1 MAFADAVKKATQ
13 ELLDKGVIRKST
25 SPWASPIVL
34 VKKKNGEV
42 RPCVD
47 YRKVNKLVKPDGFPI
62 PRVLDCLD
70 AVANATLFSTF
81 DLTSGYFQIPLK
93 EEDIPK
99 SAFVCK
105 YGQFEMLRLPFGLNS
120 AASTFQRTMELALQ
134 GLQWETCL
142 IYIDDIIVFGSDFR
156 QHMERIQKVLERM
169 EAAGLKLRPDKCEM
183 LKEEVVFLRHMVS
196 KEGVRP
202 IPANIAKIV
211 EWPVPKNA
219 KEVRLF
225 TAMASYYRRFVK
237 DFASK
242 VKPMTELTKK
252 DKKFKWDD
260 RCQQSFEELK
270 RELISPE
277 IMGNPMNDGGEF
289 RLDVDASDLGI
300 GAVLHQ
306 VQGDRE
312 RVIAKCIRR
321 SHNMIASGVYAKI
334 LGKEGTLVPNNDS
347 KESNT
352 VRAVNNDR
360 DNLPSTSKAPDDT
373 NHFSKYVEILAVP
386 DQTAETC
393 ASRILNDF
401 IARWGCPLSI
411 LSDLG
416 RNYESSVFRELCK
429 ILEIKKIRTSPKN
442 PKCHGQAE
450 RFNKTLVRMIKAY
463 LCGEQDQWDKNL
475 GCLAAAYRS
484 TPHESTGMTPNLLM
498 MGREVRHPSELEFS
512 RNPNSEETRS
522 FVDYVAAL
530 KEKMHHAHQVAREH
544 LSVATKRQKEIYDKR
559 QCVHSYEP
567 GDFIW
572 LLEESRK
579 PGITHKL
586 EMSYEGPFV
595 VKQSLSNV
603 NFRIQLDR
611 HGKKVVN
618 HKLKPYEGT
627 NAPKR
632 LQTERRK
639 LKMNK
644 E

>member
-1 MAFADAVKKATQ
+1 
-13 ELLDKGVIRKST
+13 
-25 SPWASPIVL
+25 
-34 VKKKNGEV
+34 
-42 RPCVD
+42 
-47 YRKVNKLVKPDGFPI
+47 
-62 PRVLDCLD
+62 
-70 AVANATLFSTF
+70 LFK
-81 DLTSGYFQIPLK
+81 LK
-93 EEDIPK
+93 EP
-99 SAFVCK
+99 
-105 YGQFEMLRLPFGLNS
+105 R
-120 AASTFQRTMELALQ
+120 
-134 GLQWETCL
+134 
-142 IYIDDIIVFGSDFR
+142 
-156 QHMERIQKVLERM
+156 
-169 EAAGLKLRPDKCEM
+169 DK
-183 LKEEVVFLRHMVS
+183 
-196 KEGVRP
+196 
-202 IPANIAKIV
+202 IARWI
-211 EWPVPKNA
+211 EI
-219 KEVRLF
+219 L
-225 TAMASYYRRFVK
+225 SYYDFTIEYRPGKKQGHCDALSRCENPK
-237 DFASK
+237 DCTC
-242 VKPMTELTKK
+242 PEQDTNEI
-252 DKKFKWDD
+252 
-260 RCQQSFEELK
+260 LK
-270 RELISPE
+270 CGPCR
-277 IMGNPMNDGGEF
+277 
-289 RLDVDASDLGI
+289 
-300 GAVLHQ
+300 
-306 VQGDRE
+306 
-312 RVIAKCIRR
+312 KCIRR

-334 LGKEGTLVPNNDS
+334 LGKESTLVPNNDS
-347 KESNT
+347 KESNA

-373 NHFSKYVEILAVP
+373 SERERIISQVVSFASIGGRSTKQLTQLQNEDTDIGPILQAKSNDTKITSEELLSMSPASRQYSLLWDTLEVRDGLLYKRFIKQNKTGEFWQFIVPHGLRKEVLFENHDSIIAGHFGVKKTCERIKQNFYWYGMKGDIELYVRHCDTCASDKKPPKTPRAPLGTIKVGAPMDIIATDYLGPFPQTSQGNRYILVLTDHFSKYVEILAVP

-411 LSDLG
+411 LSDQG

-442 PKCHGQAE
+442 PKCNGQAE
-450 RFNKTLVRMIKAY
+450 RFNRTLVRMIKAY

-498 MGREVRHPSELEFS
+498 MGREVRLPSELVFS
-512 RNPNSEETRS
+512 RNPNSEETTS
-522 FVDYVAAL
+522 YVDYVAAL

-611 HGKKVVN
+611 HGKEKVVN
-618 HKLKPYEGT
+618 HNKLKPYEGT
-627 NAPKR
+627 NAPKW